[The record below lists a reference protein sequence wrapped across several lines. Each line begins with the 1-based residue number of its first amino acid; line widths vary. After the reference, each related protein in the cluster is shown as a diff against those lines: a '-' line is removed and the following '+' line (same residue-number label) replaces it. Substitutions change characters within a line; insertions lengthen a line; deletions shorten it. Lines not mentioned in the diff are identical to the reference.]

1 MDWIVFGAQWLHILA
16 GILWFGNSL
25 IITLIVIPALSR
37 VPIPIQRQ
45 VGAYV
50 GEQAD
55 RVLDVAGPAVIVLGF
70 VRGTLLGPIKTID
83 DAVATVYGMTRL
95 VALVI
100 AILTLLWGRVV
111 IRRGLRA
118 MNLAPLNADG
128 TVTPELQVAMERVKR
143 LVALEL
149 VGFFAIFTCMILMR
163 FGL

>member
-1 MDWIVFGAQWLHILA
+1 M
-16 GILWFGNSL
+16 
-25 IITLIVIPALSR
+25 
-37 VPIPIQRQ
+37 
-45 VGAYV
+45 
-50 GEQAD
+50 
-55 RVLDVAGPAVIVLGF
+55 VIVLGLI
-70 VRGTLLGPIKTID
+70 RGTLLGPIKTID
-83 DAVATVYGMTRL
+83 DAVATVYGVTWL